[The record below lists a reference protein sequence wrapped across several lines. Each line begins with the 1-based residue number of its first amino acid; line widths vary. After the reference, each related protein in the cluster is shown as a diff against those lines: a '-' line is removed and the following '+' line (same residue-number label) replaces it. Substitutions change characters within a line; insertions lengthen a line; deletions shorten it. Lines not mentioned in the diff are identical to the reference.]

1 MFNVYFFTRIV
12 LLALLVVLSS
22 CGGGSSDDTSSTG
35 DVIDDPDTQIN
46 DNPNTGGGAAS
57 LSRPTI
63 STSQMEDSIV
73 VAWNQSNASHYRVLY
88 WEGSEAPQEYVTS
101 DLEHTSP
108 PVTAGSEYTVIVEA
122 YDELGNSLFS
132 EPSTLEVL

>member
-46 DNPNTGGGAAS
+46 DNPNTGGAAS